1 MIDQDISA
9 ADARALLTLHDETP
23 SEVSR
28 RRFLQMVGW
37 GVGGGAVL
45 GTVGN
50 ALPNDWFGS
59 MREAHAAPLGANEG
73 VLILVCLDG
82 GNDGLNTVVPFTKP
96 QYAQYR
102 SNIAI
107 PEAQLLKING
117 ELGLNPNLTYL
128 KTLWDQNEVA
138 VVQGVGYDKHSQSHF
153 DSMAFWMFGR
163 SGSFSNSFMPSSGWV
178 GRWLDGFGAES
189 EQFKAVSVGSGLP
202 LTLVGEGR
210 RGLAVSPYGIDYGG
224 STSAP
229 NMRMYNAIKQFS
241 STSARRGIWHDTVAL
256 AEKSQ
261 IDTAQT
267 VSPIFKTTVPSGE
280 LVRQMV
286 VAARLIN
293 ADLGLRVIDTRI
305 GALDNHSNQPT
316 DHNRQMKQFS
326 DALAAFYTN
335 ISPAFRNRVT
345 IMTWSEFGRTPWSN
359 SSLGTDH
366 GTTNPHFVI
375 GGNVKGGVYGTH
387 PSMLKTNGQPLGT
400 NDRMVSSLD
409 FRQMYAT
416 VIDGVLGGGAGAVLG
431 GNFDKF
437 DLIRTNSTPSTFG
450 STGSAGSQF
459 VGIVPARLIDTRD
472 AGGAPLGAGQSISLP
487 VAGYGGVGAG
497 ASAAVLN
504 VTAVGGTAG
513 SYLTVWPAGVTR
525 PNTSSLN
532 IAGLDVVPNLVISK
546 LGTDGRVDIFNFA
559 GDVHVVVDVVG
570 FFQNTPASRFNGLS
584 PARVLDTR
592 VGTGAP
598 VAPVLGGSSI
608 DVQVAGVGG
617 VAGDADSVVLNVTVT
632 GPTTDGFITVWPAGA
647 AMPTAS
653 NLNFVPGQTVP
664 NLVIAKLGAGG
675 RVSMYNSQG
684 ASHLVADVLG
694 YFSPNTGAKLI
705 PIAPARLIDTRVDLG
720 RLPVDQ
726 TPLPVKVLDRG
737 GVPATGVSAVVLN
750 VTATDGTANGYV
762 TVFPNGEAAPLA
774 SNLNITAGSTR
785 ANLVIAKVGADSSVA
800 LFNSNGTV
808 HLIAD
813 VVGYFT
819 E

>member
-9 ADARALLTLHDETP
+9 ADARALLTLNDNDP
-23 SEVSR
+23 SSLSR
-28 RRFLQMVGW
+28 RKFLQMVGW

-45 GTVGN
+45 GSVGSGF
-50 ALPNDWFGS
+50 PNDWLGAT
-59 MREAHAAPLGANEG
+59 REAHAAPLGANEG
-73 VLILVCLDG
+73 VLLLVCLDG
-82 GNDGLNTVVPFTKP
+82 GNDGLNTVIPFSKP
-96 QYAQYR
+96 QYYTYR

-107 PEAQLLKING
+107 PDANVLKING
-117 ELGLNPNLTYL
+117 EIGFHPNLTYL
-128 KTLWDQNEVA
+128 KTLWDQGEVA
-138 VVQGVGYDKHSQSHF
+138 VVQGVGYDKHSLSHF
-153 DSMAFWMFGR
+153 DSMAFWMYGR

-178 GRWLDGFGAES
+178 GRWLDGFGSDA
-189 EQFKAVSVGSGLP
+189 EQFKAVSVGYGLP
-202 LTLVGEGR
+202 MTLVGEGR
-210 RGLAVSPYGIDYGG
+210 RGLAVSPYGIDFGG
-224 STSAP
+224 STSGP
-229 NMRMYNAIKQFS
+229 NVRMYNAVKQFS
-241 STSARRGIWHDTVAL
+241 ATSAGRGQWHDTVAL

-261 IDTAQT
+261 IETAQT
-267 VSPIFKTTVPSGE
+267 VAPIFKTTIPSGE

-293 ADLGLRVIDTRI
+293 ADLGLRVIDTHI
-305 GALDNHSNQPT
+305 GAFDNHSNEPT
-316 DHNRQMKQFS
+316 DHGRQMKQFS
-326 DALAAFYTN
+326 DALAAFYTAL
-335 ISPAFRNRVT
+335 SPAFRSRVT

-359 SSLGTDH
+359 SSSGTDH
-366 GTTNPHFVI
+366 GTTNPTLVI
-375 GGNVKGGVYGTH
+375 GGNVKGGVYGSH
-387 PSMLKTNGQPLGT
+387 PSLLKANGQNLGT
-400 NDRMVSSLD
+400 NDRLTSSID
-409 FRQMYAT
+409 FRQLYAT
-416 VIDGVLGGGAGAVLG
+416 MIDGVLGGGASSVLN
-431 GNFDKF
+431 GNFDKI
-437 DLIRTNSTPSTFG
+437 DLLRTPSTPSSF
-450 STGSAGSQF
+450 GSAGAAGAQF

-472 AGGAPLGAGQSISLP
+472 GAGTPLGAGQSLSLP
-487 VAGYGGVGAG
+487 VSGFGGVAAG
-497 ASAAVLN
+497 AAAAVLN
-504 VTAVGGTAG
+504 VTAVNGTAP
-513 SYLTVWPAGVTR
+513 SYLTVWPTGVEK

-532 IAGLDVVPNLVISK
+532 IAAHDVVPNLVISK
-546 LGTDGRVDIFNFA
+546 LGTDGRVDIYNFT

-592 VGTGAP
+592 AGTGAP
-598 VAPVLGGSSI
+598 VAPVLGGTPI
-608 DVQVAGVGG
+608 DVQIAGVGG

-632 GPTTDGFITVWPAGA
+632 APTTDGFITVWPAGS

-675 RVSMYNSQG
+675 KVSMYNSQG

-720 RLPVDQ
+720 KLPVDQ

-737 GVPATGVSAVVLN
+737 GVPASGVSAVVLN

-813 VVGYFT
+813 IVGYFT